1 MAVPRPCSSLTLTC
15 RFVDLA
21 AMPDVMQMDLPR
33 RDIELVEHPVVAD
46 AQSEFRPAAQ
56 APVRE
61 VFQSRTHLVDLLLNS
76 GTHLSWK
83 CVKSTSESRR
93 PDLEGGGHASSRLT
107 CGVVTVGDLPTR
119 LIEAALHLVRKLKL
133 VFEVFVD
140 PRTKRFDFFT
150 PQSRNSR
157 LNLVDRT
164 HAGILTRTSGKK
176 SKDLC
181 V

>member
-1 MAVPRPCSSLTLTC
+1 
-15 RFVDLA
+15 
-21 AMPDVMQMDLPR
+21 MPDVMQMDSPR

-61 VFQSRTHLVDLLLNS
+61 VFQSRTHLVNLLLNS

-157 LNLVDRT
+157 LNLVDCT